1 MTHGFD
7 DEGSKYDKNGY
18 LHSWWTAEDRSN
30 YEGVIS
36 NMETYF
42 NGLSYNGTPLNGRLT
57 QGENLADLGGLKC
70 ALASCPDESQQK
82 ECLFAW
88 ATTWRAN
95 VRDEYA
101 KQMTVVDPHSL
112 PHYRINGIFP
122 HVPEFYSIFDVKEG
136 DGMYL
141 NPEKR
146 CHLYD

>member
-18 LHSWWTAEDRSN
+18 LHNWWTSEDRTQ

-42 NGLSYNGTPLNGRLT
+42 NGLSYKGTPLNGRLT

-70 ALASCPDESQQK
+70 AVASCPDKIQQK
-82 ECLFAW
+82 NCFVAW
-88 ATTWRAN
+88 AHTWRAN
-95 VRDEYA
+95 VHDEYA

-112 PHYRINGIFP
+112 PHFRINGILP
-122 HVPEFYSIFDVKEG
+122 HVAEFYDIFEVKEG

-141 NPEKR
+141 EPEKR